1 MRRQYADVIYKL
13 FLFLGLFF
21 LALAALTY
29 LFQGGFL
36 GRLPGDI
43 VIEKE
48 NYTVYI
54 PLTTMLVV
62 SVVLSL
68 ILNVIKW

>member
-1 MRRQYADVIYKL
+1 MYKL

-21 LALAALTY
+21 LILAALTY

-43 VIEKE
+43 VIQKE
-48 NYTVYI
+48 NFTLYVPI
-54 PLTTMLVV
+54 TTMLLL
-62 SVVLSL
+62 SIVLTLL
-68 ILNVIKW
+68 INFFKW

>member
-1 MRRQYADVIYKL
+1 MYKL

-21 LALAALTY
+21 LVLAALSY

-54 PLTTMLVV
+54 PITTMIVV
-62 SVVLSL
+62 SIVLSL
-68 ILNVIKW
+68 LVNFLKW

>member
-1 MRRQYADVIYKL
+1 MYKT
-13 FLFLGLFF
+13 FFFLGLFF
-21 LALAALTY
+21 LLLAALSY
-29 LFQGGFL
+29 LFEGGLL

-54 PLTTMLVV
+54 PLTTMLLV

-68 ILNVIKW
+68 VLNFINR